1 MTTRSHID
9 GHEAASATAALTP
22 APVPAQTAPAAP
34 TPHSRLQRWNAA
46 LPAPLS
52 HHTLVFLLSGALAR
66 GTSATL
72 TSPLDATKVRV
83 QFSQR
88 GAAAKVTPYASGL
101 EAARDMWAK
110 EGAAAFYRGLPAR
123 LVYIVPAAAVS
134 FVFYEQFRA
143 LYHAGPEERQ
153 GRSSWVV
160 GVPLLLGG
168 LARVAGTAMRT
179 PFDTIRQRMQIQ
191 GSLPSRQ
198 EQLARPVGERTHGVF
213 ANSAE
218 ALVRVTKVEGVR
230 ALWAGLGA
238 TILRDVPFAAVY
250 FFAYES
256 SKTLQ
261 SQWLGQQHDVRSPS
275 ADAVVASAPGLP
287 LAPAA
292 STGPVSKLEDVPL
305 GESRAAGLS
314 TPRYMLSGAFAAACA
329 VFATQPADCVKTR
342 LQTQGS
348 LAPELRYKGVV
359 DCARGIYREAGAR
372 GFMKGLVPRI
382 MYLSPAAALTF
393 SLYELYKSKLEVML
407 APKE

>member
-1 MTTRSHID
+1 MPA
-9 GHEAASATAALTP
+9 EAALAAATP
-22 APVPAQTAPAAP
+22 RSQ
-34 TPHSRLQRWNAA
+34 LQRWNAA

-72 TSPLDATKVRV
+72 TSPLDSVKVRV

-88 GAAAKVTPYASGL
+88 GAVAKVTPYANGL

-110 EGAAAFYRGLPAR
+110 EGAVAFYRGLPAR

-143 LYHAGPEERQ
+143 LYHAGPEERRE
-153 GRSSWVV
+153 RSSWVV

-168 LARVAGTAMRT
+168 LARVAGTALRT
-179 PFDTIRQRMQIQ
+179 PFDTIKQRMQIQ
-191 GSLPSRQ
+191 GSLPSRK
-198 EQLARPVGERTHGVF
+198 EELARPVSERTHGVF

-250 FFAYES
+250 FFAYEW

-261 SQWLGQQHDVRSPS
+261 SKWLRQQHDVQSPS

-287 LAPAA
+287 LAATA
-292 STGPVSKLEDVPL
+292 SSTTSVANLDVR
-305 GESRAAGLS
+305 ESRAAGLS

-329 VFATQPADCVKTR
+329 VFVTMPADACKTR

-348 LAPELRYKGVV
+348 LPPELRYKGVL
-359 DCARGIYREAGAR
+359 DCARSIYRESGPK
-372 GFMKGLVPRI
+372 GFMKGFVPRVI
-382 MYLSPAAALTF
+382 YLSPAAALTF
-393 SLYELYKSKLEVML
+393 SLYELYKSKLEVLL